1 MLETTANDLGY
12 TVFEPTI
19 QVLRMADQSRVVPL
33 GKLTGIPTKIGETTY
48 PLNYVILKIETGR
61 PFPLLLGRP
70 WLYLAEVRVD
80 WGKKEFTFGNPPF
93 PLPWKHEEHM
103 GETSDTDGYTS
114 DWSDQREEDSSMTYL
129 VRNFKDQ
136 TEADYGFPEAVEEQG
151 MVEDITDIPETSTA
165 ETVAPII
172 EDRSLGE
179 QSFPLTQE
187 WIHQQINE
195 GGLPIQ
201 EGENIHTPPQWS
213 ELPDSVIDGA
223 DRVKAVVSPEDYEA
237 VEVQPGKKFHL
248 GKNLSAAER
257 VEYIK
262 LLSEFSDVFAWET
275 SDLTGIPTSLGEHEI
290 DLMEGAKPVRQRQ
303 YRLNPK
309 YSAMV
314 KEELEKLLEAGFI
327 YPVNNTEW
335 VSPIV
340 VVPKKVGKDGK
351 VKIRVCQDFR
361 KLNAAT

>member
-1 MLETTANDLGY
+1 ESQSPIVNAEKGVANPFPDISEEVRQELEETEEVVVEPPKRVRFSEGTTTIAENRPLQVDEYDILQDIKDQKANATIGQLLHDNANYQKQLREACIRPRRRRIRLPPVAVNFSAIEDYGAPEIAVEIDGCMIQNVPVDGGSGVNLMLETTANDLGF

-151 MVEDITDIPETSTA
+151 
-165 ETVAPII
+165 
-172 EDRSLGE
+172 
-179 QSFPLTQE
+179 
-187 WIHQQINE
+187 
-195 GGLPIQ
+195 
-201 EGENIHTPPQWS
+201 S
-213 ELPDSVIDGA
+213 ELPESVIDGA

-262 LLSEFSDVFAWET
+262 LLSEFSDVFAW
-275 SDLTGIPTSLGEHEI
+275 
-290 DLMEGAKPVRQRQ
+290 
-303 YRLNPK
+303 
-309 YSAMV
+309 
-314 KEELEKLLEAGFI
+314 
-327 YPVNNTEW
+327 
-335 VSPIV
+335 
-340 VVPKKVGKDGK
+340 
-351 VKIRVCQDFR
+351 
-361 KLNAAT
+361 